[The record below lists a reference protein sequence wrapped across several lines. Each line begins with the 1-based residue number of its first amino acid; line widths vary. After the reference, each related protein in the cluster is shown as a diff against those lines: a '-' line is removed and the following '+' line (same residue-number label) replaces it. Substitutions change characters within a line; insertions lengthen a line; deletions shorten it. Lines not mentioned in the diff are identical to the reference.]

1 MITSEAKGASI
12 RLSVDLFPFL
22 SLSSLP
28 QQKILHV
35 NVCNL
40 SLQRSCR
47 GVTASPTRNWTPQP
61 GLPSTSARSFL
72 SSLWRTFRHLALRRY
87 WTLFG
92 GIMSFTKIWIAKDM
106 RINNLTPTVFLCRIS
121 RCSQWTLSTSHSST
135 TPSYLPTSPTTTL
148 SSFISRTATSVPY
161 CESKPLKCG
170 FTFQPQASKYF
181 FRHYVRERYY
191 AIWV

>member
-1 MITSEAKGASI
+1 MISCEAKGASI

-40 SLQRSCR
+40 WLQRSCR

-106 RINNLTPTVFLCRIS
+106 RINNLTPPVSSAEYPGVHSEPSQHRTLQPLRLTCQRHQLLHWAHLSAGQQLQSLTVSLN
-121 RCSQWTLSTSHSST
+121 L
-135 TPSYLPTSPTTTL
+135 
-148 SSFISRTATSVPY
+148 
-161 CESKPLKCG
+161 
-170 FTFQPQASKYF
+170 
-181 FRHYVRERYY
+181 
-191 AIWV
+191 

>member
-1 MITSEAKGASI
+1 MIVAIVPRCYSQSDPELNSTAWFAEYIG
-12 RLSVDLFPFL
+12 PF
-22 SLSSLP
+22 
-28 QQKILHV
+28 I
-35 NVCNL
+35 
-40 SLQRSCR
+40 
-47 GVTASPTRNWTPQP
+47 
-61 GLPSTSARSFL
+61 SFL
-72 SSLWRTFRHLALRRY
+72 TLEDLQTFGAAQVLNII
-87 WTLFG
+87 W

-170 FTFQPQASKYF
+170 FTFQPQAPKYF

-191 AIWV
+191 AICV